1 MINLLIILNGSAI
14 ERIKLGIIA
23 AMPLVPRNAT
33 ASPDGRFRR
42 MVKKKTQK
50 QAEIF
55 ESPCHVLQP
64 ISVHHIKPHNGPH
77 AVLACVIESFND

>member
-42 MVKKKTQK
+42 MVKKKHK
-50 QAEIF
+50 NKRRSLKA
-55 ESPCHVLQP
+55 HVMSYNQYQC
-64 ISVHHIKPHNGPH
+64 II
-77 AVLACVIESFND
+77 